1 MGAAESAQRDGIPED
16 DAKVQDNVEVNAE
29 QAEQNLE
36 VKVNGGI
43 YNISIAFRFIVIVGH

>member
-1 MGAAESAQRDGIPED
+1 MGAVESAQRDGVPED

-36 VKVNGGI
+36 VKVNRGI
-43 YNISIAFRFIVIVGH
+43 YNIFIALT